1 MSHAI
6 WVPTL
11 SPNPQVK
18 VIKGQAFLT
27 MGHTIR
33 PSADQVK
40 KHILLKT
47 ELTAKGKGKDVPA
60 LKSNVE
66 LLPEEA
72 LYLLERGS
80 LQIWQ
85 PGGGGDEGSKMEFDE
100 DTQTFPGCTEV
111 TVMEGFARF
120 VGMDGLS
127 VERYQVS
134 SPSPWL
140 LRLLSRS
147 QCSRDGVKRLKKGNV
162 ESSSFWV
169 DGRVLGLCGSQKI
182 RIYRSEGPA
191 VLASSIP
198 KTTAYQAWS
207 D

>member
-6 WVPTL
+6 WVPSQ

-40 KHILLKT
+40 KHIELKT
-47 ELTAKGKGKDVPA
+47 ELNAKGKGKDVPA

-85 PGGGGDEGSKMEFDE
+85 PGGGGDEELKMEFDE

-127 VERYQVS
+127 MERYQVS
-134 SPSPWL
+134 GPSPWL

-147 QCSRDGVKRLKKGNV
+147 RYSRKSVDRLKKGNA
-162 ESSSFWV
+162 EPRSFWV
-169 DGRVLGLCGSQKI
+169 DGRALGVCRSEKI
-182 RIYRSEGPA
+182 RIYRAEGPA
-191 VLASSIP
+191 VLASSIS
-198 KTTAYQAWS
+198 KTTAY
-207 D
+207 

>member
-1 MSHAI
+1 
-6 WVPTL
+6 
-11 SPNPQVK
+11 
-18 VIKGQAFLT
+18 LT

-40 KHILLKT
+40 KHIELKT
-47 ELTAKGKGKDVPA
+47 ELNAKGKGKDVPA

-85 PGGGGDEGSKMEFDE
+85 PGGGGDEELKMEFDE

-127 VERYQVS
+127 MERYQVS
-134 SPSPWL
+134 GPSPWL

-147 QCSRDGVKRLKKGNV
+147 RYSRKSVDRLKKGNA
-162 ESSSFWV
+162 EPRSFWV
-169 DGRVLGLCGSQKI
+169 DGRALGLCRSEKI
-182 RIYRSEGPA
+182 RIYRAEGPA
-191 VLASSIP
+191 VLASSIS
-198 KTTAYQAWS
+198 KTTAY
-207 D
+207 